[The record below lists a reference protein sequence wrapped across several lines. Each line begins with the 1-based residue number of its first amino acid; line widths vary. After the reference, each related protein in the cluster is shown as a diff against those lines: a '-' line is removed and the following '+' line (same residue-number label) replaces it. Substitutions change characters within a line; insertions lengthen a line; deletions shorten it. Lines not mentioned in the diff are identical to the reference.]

1 MEFLSRLIA
10 RWGVLDILMAWLL
23 IASGLLLMIPNQWL
37 PEASIN
43 SQLSLVLTFSC
54 VVGLAYFISRGL
66 LLLVTSLSGAVQH
79 RKELQRL
86 SSMVACLDHSERA
99 ILREFI
105 IARRSVLSLP
115 LKEPAVVN
123 LLENGVLK
131 PINQQHVQEQRS
143 NVDMMI
149 NLAARPLLSY
159 KALGLPVGKL
169 NEEQIEHLKS
179 IRPRFLQPDYKA
191 NRTHSGK
198 LFRIRAGEAESQTAA

>member
-10 RWGVLDILMAWLL
+10 RWGVLDVLMAWLVV
-23 IASGLLLMIPNQWL
+23 ASGLLLVIPKQWL
-37 PEASIN
+37 PEAGLN
-43 SQLSLVLTFSC
+43 PQLSLVLTISC
-54 VVGLAYFISRGL
+54 VAGLAYFISRSL
-66 LLLVTSLSGAVQH
+66 LLLVASLSRSMQH
-79 RKELQRL
+79 RRELHRL

-99 ILREFI
+99 VLREFVI
-105 IARRSVLSLP
+105 TRRTVLSLP
-115 LKEPAVVN
+115 LAEPAVMN
-123 LLENGVLK
+123 LMENGVLK
-131 PINQQHVQEQRS
+131 PMNMQHVQEQRT

-179 IRPRFLQPDYKA
+179 IRPRFLQADYKA

-198 LFRIRAGEAESQTAA
+198 LFRIRAGDEESRTAA

>member
-1 MEFLSRLIA
+1 MEFLSRLFA
-10 RWGVLDILMAWLL
+10 RWGILDIFMAWLL
-23 IASGLLLMIPNQWL
+23 IASAMVLMLPQQWL
-37 PEASIN
+37 PEGG
-43 SQLSLVLTFSC
+43 LSAELNVALVLSC
-54 VVGLAYFISRGL
+54 IAGLAFFLSRCL
-66 LLLVTSLSGAVQH
+66 LLLVAMISAGIQQ
-79 RKELQRL
+79 RRELQRL
-86 SSMVACLDHSERA
+86 SAMIACLDHSERA

-105 IARRSVLSLP
+105 ITRRSVLSLP
-115 LKEPAVVN
+115 LNEPAVLN
-123 LLENGVLK
+123 LLNNGVLK
-131 PINQQHVQEQRS
+131 PMNQQHVQEQRS

-198 LFRIRAGEAESQTAA
+198 LFRIRAGGSESQSAA

>member
-1 MEFLSRLIA
+1 MEFLGRLLA
-10 RWGVLDILMAWLL
+10 RWGILDIFMAWLL
-23 IASGLLLMIPNQWL
+23 IASAMVLMLPQQWL
-37 PEASIN
+37 PEGGLNAELN
-43 SQLSLVLTFSC
+43 VTLVLSC
-54 VVGLAYFISRGL
+54 IAGLAFFLSRC
-66 LLLVTSLSGAVQH
+66 LLLVAAAVSAGVQQ
-79 RKELQRL
+79 RRELQRL
-86 SSMVACLDHSERA
+86 SAMIACLDHSERA

-105 IARRSVLSLP
+105 ITRRSVLSLP
-115 LKEPAVVN
+115 LNEPAVLN
-123 LLENGVLK
+123 LLNNGVLK
-131 PINQQHVQEQRS
+131 PMNEQHIQEQRS

-198 LFRIRAGEAESQTAA
+198 LFRIRAGSSESQSAA

>member
-1 MEFLSRLIA
+1 MEFLGRLIA
-10 RWGVLDILMAWLL
+10 RWGILDIFMAWVLTASGMLLL
-23 IASGLLLMIPNQWL
+23 IPKQWL
-37 PEASIN
+37 PEAGLN
-43 SQLSLVLTFSC
+43 AQLSMVLTISC
-54 VVGLAYFISRGL
+54 VAGLAYFLSRGL
-66 LLLVTSLSGAVQH
+66 LLLLTSITGAVHH
-79 RKELQRL
+79 RRELQRL
-86 SSMVACLDHSERA
+86 ASMISCLDHSERA

-105 IARRSVLSLP
+105 ITRRSVLSLP
-115 LKEPAVVN
+115 LKEPAVAN
-123 LLENGVLK
+123 LMENGVLK
-131 PINQQHVQEQRS
+131 PMNEQHVHEQRS

-198 LFRIRAGEAESQTAA
+198 LFRIRAGETESQTAA